1 MAGTLL
7 LTKFDLS
14 CDALFVRYR
23 GFLKVHKIRIRR
35 LTGLR
40 RKQYTP
46 EQLQKVKTQ
55 YYGFLR
61 KKKLKYK
68 FRAEFIVNMDEIPV

>member
-1 MAGTLL
+1 M
-7 LTKFDLS
+7 
-14 CDALFVRYR
+14 RYR
-23 GFLKVHKIRIRR
+23 GFLKLNKIKIRK

-46 EQLQKVKTQ
+46 EQFQKVKTQ

-61 KKKLKYK
+61 KQKLKYR
-68 FRAEFIVNMDEIPV
+68 FRAEFIVNMDEIPTYETLLRNCRD